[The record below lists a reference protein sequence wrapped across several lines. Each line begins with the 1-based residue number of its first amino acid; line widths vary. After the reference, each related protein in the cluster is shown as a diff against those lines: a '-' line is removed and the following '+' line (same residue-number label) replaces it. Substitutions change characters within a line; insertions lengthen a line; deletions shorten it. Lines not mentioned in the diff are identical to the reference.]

1 MLFLKFDLFIVFGRG
16 TKLSLGQI
24 MTQAHEMDESC
35 ANLIETTILEE
46 FSCRGHKTKP
56 AARKLPWIH
65 EIGESRTEQH

>member
-1 MLFLKFDLFIVFGRG
+1 
-16 TKLSLGQI
+16 

-65 EIGESRTEQH
+65 EIGESRTEQHLILERVLCRGHETKPGPR